1 MNIPKKILNPKKL
14 LKSKWTAV
22 LPVNKEKHFMV
33 TKLVMP
39 DSLDQPIELIKLEA
53 FYSRRIQLLPWAHL
67 NDSNLWI
74 QGWV

>member
-1 MNIPKKILNPKKL
+1 
-14 LKSKWTAV
+14 
-22 LPVNKEKHFMV
+22 MV

-39 DSLDQPIELIKLEA
+39 DSLDQSIELIKLEA
-53 FYSRRIQLLPWAHL
+53 VYSRRIQLLPWAHL